1 MEALRGEVGASSVE
15 SRVMETMLVFA
26 RDTLQGKFENIRGY
40 MEHDLV
46 TNKGRW
52 ANMIQKYSQ
61 EIGIEQEELKILER
75 KTLKEKI
82 KERDTRVWEENME
95 EKETLKWYRR
105 GKRKIGYEGCYRNNF
120 SAKILAKARTNT
132 LQVEEFIHRRNRNHS
147 MICRL
152 CGREEEDLK
161 HFIITCPSLGEKRN
175 RRLMRKW
182 CNRNKDKQLIDILFR
197 EEEQDKVRIMVG
209 AMWRLRKDLLSP
221 P

>member
-1 MEALRGEVGASSVE
+1 
-15 SRVMETMLVFA
+15 METMLVFA

-82 KERDTRVWEENME
+82 REKDTRVCEENME

-105 GKRKIGYEGCYRNNF
+105 GKRKIGYEGCYRNSF

-161 HFIITCPSLGEKRN
+161 NFIITCPSLGEK
-175 RRLMRKW
+175 
-182 CNRNKDKQLIDILFR
+182 
-197 EEEQDKVRIMVG
+197 
-209 AMWRLRKDLLSP
+209 
-221 P
+221 